1 MLGGKARLVTVL
13 LVAAAIAGTIAFGHD
28 WLATFNH
35 GW

>member
-13 LVAAAIAGTIAFGHD
+13 LVAAAIAAPIAFGHD